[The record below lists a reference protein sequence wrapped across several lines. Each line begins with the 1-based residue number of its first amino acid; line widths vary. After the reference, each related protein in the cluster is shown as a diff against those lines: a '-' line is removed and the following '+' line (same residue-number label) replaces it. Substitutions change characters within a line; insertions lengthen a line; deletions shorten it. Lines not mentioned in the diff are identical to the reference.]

1 MKNTRVIT
9 VVSLIILVIVM
20 ILGVW
25 YYTYVQERFTEDK
38 FYSLCQLAKE
48 FHAYDPH
55 WLHRES
61 YLEIQM
67 NKQLHD
73 KLNSAQR
80 NGSTY
85 LAKEIRL
92 ILSELKKTRYELR
105 VSALQI
111 LETSRSTDEG
121 HPFQQSSC
129 TFIPQTN
136 PLFNVNTFN
145 GTCVINSSIGGYGV
159 FSSDLLK
166 PTKANKVFSSGEP
179 NCFIDLR
186 NKNKYNVL
194 PRFLDVL
201 EKVGEKLNE
210 TAMLRLEQLRIQADN
225 LLRQEIHLETV
236 TVPNAERNHR
246 NNRTT
251 LADEQNNLTSKQREV
266 TSLTHQNNALQN
278 EAVRLQNE
286 LNNTRSPVVQVPAPS
301 PASVPRPPPP
311 PPAPAPQPP
320 APAPNSWQS
329 VPGLLMQASTDGN
342 NVCGVT
348 GSHTIFCSPFGGTAW
363 TLKPGLL
370 KQISIDN
377 GRVCGVTGSDDVF
390 CSDSYNNIQWKHIP
404 GKLRQIDVS
413 GNTMCGV
420 DGGHNIFCASFGRN
434 DWSLKPGLLKHISID
449 NGRACG
455 VNGGDDVFCADN
467 VNNPNWQLV
476 PGKLRQIDLSGNKM
490 CGVDG
495 GENIFCADYKKNNWV
510 LKPGKAKNI
519 TLSGTRAYVTN
530 NADGIFFQRQI
541 V

>member
-9 VVSLIILVIVM
+9 IVCLVILVIV
-20 ILGVW
+20 IVLGSW

-38 FYSLCQLAKE
+38 FYSLCQLVKE
-48 FHAYDPH
+48 FHAYDPY
-55 WLHRES
+55 WLQRDS
-61 YLEIQM
+61 YLELEMI
-67 NKQLHD
+67 KQFKD
-73 KLNSAQR
+73 KYESAQR
-80 NGSTY
+80 NGNKY
-85 LAKEIRL
+85 LAQEIRS
-92 ILSELKKTRYELR
+92 ILDELKKTRYELR
-105 VSALQI
+105 VSALQT
-111 LETSRSTDEG
+111 LETSRTTDEG
-121 HPFQQSSC
+121 HPFEPSRC
-129 TFIPQTN
+129 TFIPQTKA
-136 PLFNVNTFN
+136 LFNINTYD
-145 GTCVINSSIGGYGV
+145 GTCVINSSIGGYGS

-166 PTKANKVFSSGEP
+166 PTKTNKVFSSTEP

-186 NKNKYNVL
+186 GKDIFMVL

-210 TAMLRLEQLRIQADN
+210 TAMLKLEKLRQQADA
-225 LLRQEIHLETV
+225 LLKQEIHLETV
-236 TVPNAERNHR
+236 AVPNAERNHR
-246 NNRTT
+246 DNRTA
-251 LADEQNNLTSKQREV
+251 LANEQSTLTSKQRDLA
-266 TSLTHQNNALQN
+266 SLTYQNNELQN
-278 EAVRLQNE
+278 ESARLQNE

-301 PASVPRPPPP
+301 QQSEPRPPPP
-311 PPAPAPQPP
+311 PPAPTPQPP

-377 GRVCGVTGSDDVF
+377 GKVCGITGSDDVF
-390 CSDSYNNIQWKHIP
+390 CSDSYNNIQWKQVP

-420 DGGHNIFCASFGRN
+420 DGGHNIFCASFGKN
-434 DWSLKPGLLKHISID
+434 DWSRKAGLLKHISID

-455 VNGGDDVFCADN
+455 ITGSDDVFCADN
-467 VNNPNWQLV
+467 INNPNWQLV

-530 NADGIFFQRQI
+530 NADGIFYQRQI